1 MIYRLILILAA
12 VFMFSAPAHAQDR
25 DGQDEFIRLTCIEPA
40 GYLKIEYAKLP
51 NPDDEDPR
59 RQSPKG
65 PDLELAKH
73 GFFDARSLSKTC
85 NLGNSKY
92 RISSKNRN
100 ASCNS
105 GDCESSPIVISV
117 ANDDSAFVHDLILG
131 PNEESGISVTSIELW
146 EGFGWRGYG
155 QSPVAIR
162 LCLFPIMSEGR
173 EPCHFYNPW
182 LGQYTLLPPVTQDE
196 FAEFVQLRSRRTS
209 PRANATKAFERSSAS
224 LSEFLE
230 LRYPCK
236 FPNLILGT
244 DVSVYAIAP
253 GKSVASSRLLPF
265 RLDRHPHSYQID
277 VVVNAP
283 GKKVALL
290 FTGYETVVWNIR
302 WSPSTEIVAAA
313 SFYEGIAE
321 FAGLPKTVPTF
332 SGYFGSGY
340 ACRKVSRT
348 RTIQSFSKLQPYDY
362 QLIDD
367 MSVSIYG
374 RTPDAVFL
382 GSDRLV
388 VGEPLNPEIRL
399 LQSSETPVES
409 FNRFR
414 PPSTPEETLA
424 KAVKNGLLRPATAKD
439 ARDWI
444 AAVTASQAARPVA
457 KDWQPILFNAYVVQQ
472 PFNLP
477 AGLFGMYTFFVPRG
491 VPSLKGAQGYAVI
504 LDFNSLQCSGPQ
516 DSACGYFSR

>member
-1 MIYRLILILAA
+1 MAMLYVVPIVALL
-12 VFMFSAPAHAQDR
+12 VGSPAYAQEQ
-25 DGQDEFIRLTCIEPA
+25 GEDEFIRLTCIEPL
-40 GYLKIEYAKLP
+40 GYLKIEYASIP
-51 NPDDEDPR
+51 SPDDRDSN
-59 RQSPKG
+59 RQSQEHPNSEWEKF
-65 PDLELAKH
+65 
-73 GFFDARSLSKTC
+73 GFFDAHRLSTTC
-85 NLGNSKY
+85 NVGKSKY
-92 RISSKNRN
+92 RISTKSQI
-100 ASCNS
+100 ASCHS
-105 GDCESSPIVISV
+105 GDCESSPIAITV
-117 ANDDSAFVHDLILG
+117 ANDDSFFVQDLILG
-131 PNEESGISVTSIELW
+131 PNGENGISVGSIELW

-162 LCLFPIMSEGR
+162 VCLFPAMSEGR

-182 LGQYTLLPPVTQDE
+182 LGQYMLLPPVSQDE
-196 FAEFVQLRSRRTS
+196 FAEFVQLRSRRT
-209 PRANATKAFERSSAS
+209 PTPANATKAFERSSAS

-236 FPNLILGT
+236 FPNLALGT
-244 DVSVYAIAP
+244 DVSVYAVAP

-265 RLDRHPHSYQID
+265 RLDRHRHSYQID

-302 WSPSTEIVAAA
+302 WSPNTEIVAAA
-313 SFYEGIAE
+313 SFGGGMAA
-321 FAGLPKTVPTF
+321 FAGLSKSVPTF
-332 SGYFGSGY
+332 SGHFGSGY

-348 RTIQSFSKLQPYDY
+348 RTIQSYSKLQPYDY

-367 MSVSIYG
+367 MSSSIYG

-382 GSDRLV
+382 GGDRLL
-388 VGEPLNPEIRL
+388 VGESLNPEARL
-399 LQSSETPVES
+399 LQSSETTVVS
-409 FNRFR
+409 FNRFH
-414 PPSTPEETLA
+414 PPATPEEELA
-424 KAVKNGLLRPATAKD
+424 TAVKKGLLRPATPKD

-444 AAVTASQAARPVA
+444 TAVTASREARPVA

-477 AGLFGMYTFFVPRG
+477 AGLFGIYTFFVPKG
-491 VPSLKGAQGYAVI
+491 VPSPKGTQGYAVI
-504 LDFNSLQCSGPQ
+504 LDFNSLRCSGPQ